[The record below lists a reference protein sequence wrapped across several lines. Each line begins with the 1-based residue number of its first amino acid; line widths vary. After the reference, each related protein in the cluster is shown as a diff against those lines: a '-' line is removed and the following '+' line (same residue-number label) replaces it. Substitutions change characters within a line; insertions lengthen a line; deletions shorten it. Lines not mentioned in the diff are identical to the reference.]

1 MKKITARYLAMFGSA
16 FAIWLCNGTIG
27 NNSTDSLIA
36 TAEARLGRPA
46 TPVSYAGVARR
57 TTVRRVAT
65 PGVGAR
71 GVGVRPGVGAGKPG
85 VGVNRGGP
93 VNRVGRF

>member
-1 MKKITARYLAMFGSA
+1 MKKISSRYFIMLGSA
-16 FAIWLCNGTIG
+16 FALWLGNGTMG
-27 NNSTDSLIA
+27 LNSTVSLIA

-46 TPVSYAGVARR
+46 TPISYAGVARR
-57 TTVRRVAT
+57 TTVRRAAT

-71 GVGVRPGVGAGKPG
+71 GVGVRPGVGAGG

-93 VNRVGRF
+93 VNRVGRR

>member
-1 MKKITARYLAMFGSA
+1 MKQIKNRHFIFIGLA
-16 FAIWLCNGTIG
+16 FAAWVFNGNIKVSS
-27 NNSTDSLIA
+27 NDFLMA

-57 TTVRRVAT
+57 TTVRRAAT
-65 PGVGAR
+65 PGVGAP
-71 GVGVRPGVGAGKPG
+71 GVGVRPGVGAGRAG

-93 VNRVGRF
+93 VNRVGRR